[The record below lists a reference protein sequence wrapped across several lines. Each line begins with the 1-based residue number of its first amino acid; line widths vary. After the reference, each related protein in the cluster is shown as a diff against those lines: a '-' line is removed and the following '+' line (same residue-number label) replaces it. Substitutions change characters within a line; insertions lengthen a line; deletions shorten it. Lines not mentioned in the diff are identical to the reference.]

1 MNGCGQDLRFALRQ
15 LRKSS
20 GFTLI
25 AVLTIVLGV
34 GANTAIF
41 SVVNAVLLRPLPY
54 RDPGRLVSPRPRG
67 PDFPEFVANKLRFS
81 CKPLPHRR

>member
-1 MNGCGQDLRFALRQ
+1 MNGWGQDLRFALRQ

-54 RDPGRLVSPRPRG
+54 RDPGRLVS
-67 PDFPEFVANKLRFS
+67 
-81 CKPLPHRR
+81 HRWPVGARCS